1 MKMKNLKQHIYR
13 PFAVSLTV
21 GAVSVLASLILS
33 AAAVYVMQ
41 LPVEACGAFGVLSL
55 SLGCLAAGYMLGRK
69 KLRHGIKQG
78 LLCGAALFLLCV
90 ILSAVFGSVTAA
102 GFFGRLAVCAVSG
115 AVGGVIGV
123 NKRQER

>member
-41 LPVEACGAFGVLSL
+41 LPVEVCGAFGTLSL
-55 SLGCLAAGYMLGRK
+55 SLGCLAAGYVIGRK
-69 KLRHGIKQG
+69 KLRRGIKQG
-78 LLCGAALFLLCV
+78 FLCGTALFLLCV

-102 GFFGRLAVCAVSG
+102 GFLGRLAVCTVSG

-123 NKRQER
+123 NRQQKR